1 LLAGPEGAQ
10 NIPFRPIGWLR
21 DESKPGKIGIR
32 LHKSEHDPGQFG
44 AERLTQSFAYSYSLV
59 GSKPLS
65 LYNKLYTEPCI
76 VENPQRILSWLRKNA
91 FSSTGKGWFA
101 VGYGAFRRLTR
112 KSQIIVPS
120 LEPQARYSNFFTQ
133 FSEDEPLSAFERWMV
148 YLDYRIAKG
157 DQGDNEAQR
166 QRDIGITAINALLPD
181 GTRFDSVTAEGRIL
195 FDVGGAKV
203 PTIGLSDGYRSVLA
217 LSGDLVWRLI
227 QSFPETTDPLC
238 EEGVVLI
245 DELDIHLHPIWQRDI
260 AQLLQEQFPNLQF
273 IVATHSP
280 LIASGAGE
288 NALTLK
294 FAMYEDKAI
303 IEKVSGIS
311 ALSVDYVLRSPAFGL
326 VSSYSPI
333 TQRKI
338 DQYDSLLSKMDNLDK
353 DEKKRFRQ
361 LQLFIQ
367 ETRPFGGPPAP
378 GSLEAKVDD
387 YLEKHLK

>member
-1 LLAGPEGAQ
+1 
-10 NIPFRPIGWLR
+10 
-21 DESKPGKIGIR
+21 
-32 LHKSEHDPGQFG
+32 
-44 AERLTQSFAYSYSLV
+44 
-59 GSKPLS
+59 
-65 LYNKLYTEPCI
+65 
-76 VENPQRILSWLRKNA
+76 
-91 FSSTGKGWFA
+91 
-101 VGYGAFRRLTR
+101 
-112 KSQIIVPS
+112 
-120 LEPQARYSNFFTQ
+120 
-133 FSEDEPLSAFERWMV
+133 
-148 YLDYRIAKG
+148 
-157 DQGDNEAQR
+157 
-166 QRDIGITAINALLPD
+166 
-181 GTRFDSVTAEGRIL
+181 
-195 FDVGGAKV
+195 
-203 PTIGLSDGYRSVLA
+203 
-217 LSGDLVWRLI
+217 
-227 QSFPETTDPLC
+227 
-238 EEGVVLI
+238 
-245 DELDIHLHPIWQRDI
+245 
-260 AQLLQEQFPNLQF
+260 LLQEQFPNLQF